1 MQTHIRVK
9 NLRECRFFFMYI
21 KDKVLKSASIV
32 FDINNPDIALSER
45 IINNTLERFYPDAPD
60 RALFIREME
69 LILSTT
75 VLPEKY
81 FSWLNDDKR
90 AAYWFWGNL
99 CNYPDFNDSINK
111 KINSTNY
118 TKWYELAKLT
128 LVPTDHSERYN
139 AIITVIDTICIY
151 TNKSPLIREW
161 LNDKKLF
168 WGEAIP
174 LLSKFKWLTP
184 DDEDS
189 SRWIIKL
196 LGGYQKSYCEGNRSV
211 TPVKIPSPLS
221 AEECYYTV
229 YALIDLWKIP
239 TDYQDKIITRI
250 NKAFYQKT
258 FRKNLSIQKNRKDI
272 SEEHQKRLDTLV
284 KFYRSDRMSVI
295 EMLID
300 DRLRGVETRI
310 SKYK

>member
-1 MQTHIRVK
+1 MQTQVRVK

-111 KINSTNY
+111 KI
-118 TKWYELAKLT
+118 
-128 LVPTDHSERYN
+128 
-139 AIITVIDTICIY
+139 
-151 TNKSPLIREW
+151 
-161 LNDKKLF
+161 
-168 WGEAIP
+168 
-174 LLSKFKWLTP
+174 
-184 DDEDS
+184 
-189 SRWIIKL
+189 
-196 LGGYQKSYCEGNRSV
+196 
-211 TPVKIPSPLS
+211 
-221 AEECYYTV
+221 
-229 YALIDLWKIP
+229 
-239 TDYQDKIITRI
+239 
-250 NKAFYQKT
+250 
-258 FRKNLSIQKNRKDI
+258 
-272 SEEHQKRLDTLV
+272 
-284 KFYRSDRMSVI
+284 
-295 EMLID
+295 
-300 DRLRGVETRI
+300 
-310 SKYK
+310 

>member
-1 MQTHIRVK
+1 
-9 NLRECRFFFMYI
+9 
-21 KDKVLKSASIV
+21 
-32 FDINNPDIALSER
+32 
-45 IINNTLERFYPDAPD
+45 
-60 RALFIREME
+60 
-69 LILSTT
+69 
-75 VLPEKY
+75 
-81 FSWLNDDKR
+81 
-90 AAYWFWGNL
+90 
-99 CNYPDFNDSINK
+99 
-111 KINSTNY
+111 
-118 TKWYELAKLT
+118 